1 MKWARLSKETAPYV
15 FVSPFFVVFIIFW
28 VGPIAASMYYSL
40 TNWSA
45 SAIHQFVG
53 FRNYIAIF
61 QDPRFLT
68 ALRNTF
74 WFAAV
79 YLVIMVSL
87 ATLTALLVH
96 SLPGGRLKS
105 FLRSTY
111 FAPVTVSMAA
121 VAVIFDLIFSR
132 DIGLLNEI
140 LKFLGLPGNYNW
152 LGSSDLSMW
161 SIVILKVWRA
171 FGYYATIVMAGLQ
184 AIPEELFE
192 AAEIDGANRF
202 QQFCRVTLP
211 LLRPVMAF
219 VVVMSTIWALETFDE
234 PWILLKGGP
243 SDSTL
248 TVVIYLYQ
256 HGFQFLQL
264 GYSAAVA
271 YVLAFLSIVIS
282 LLQRRLIDHD

>member
-79 YLVIMVSL
+79 YVVIMVSL